1 VTQAAVNQPLIGSI
15 RPAPTDE
22 EAAAIS
28 AAIVVLGE
36 ERAAAAAALA
46 ASRPPPERLSVWVD
60 ASRRAAQRAG
70 LQRGPWRL
78 SGRIA
83 RRSRT

>member
-1 VTQAAVNQPLIGSI
+1 VIIGSI
-15 RPAPTDE
+15 RPAPTDA
-22 EAAAIS
+22 EAAVIT

-36 ERAAAAAALA
+36 QRAAAAAASWPA
-46 ASRPPPERLSVWVD
+46 PERLSVWVD
-60 ASRRAAQRAG
+60 ASR

>member
-1 VTQAAVNQPLIGSI
+1 MTEPLIGSI

-22 EAAAIS
+22 EAAAIT
-28 AAIVVLGE
+28 AAIVVLE
-36 ERAAAAAALA
+36 EQMRTAAATTAAL
-46 ASRPPPERLSVWVD
+46 RPPPERLNLWVD

>member
-1 VTQAAVNQPLIGSI
+1 MSQASASEPIIGSI
-15 RPAPTDE
+15 RPTPTDE
-22 EAAAIS
+22 EAAAIT

-36 ERAAAAAALA
+36 QRAAAAAAA
-46 ASRPPPERLSVWVD
+46 RPAPERLNLWVD

>member
-1 VTQAAVNQPLIGSI
+1 MSQPRIGSI

-22 EAAAIS
+22 ETAAVT
-28 AAIVVLGE
+28 AAIVVLE
-36 ERAAAAAALA
+36 EQERAAAALVAAN
-46 ASRPPPERLSVWVD
+46 RPAPERLNVWVD
-60 ASRRAAQRAG
+60 ASRRSAQRAG

>member
-1 VTQAAVNQPLIGSI
+1 VIVGAIS
-15 RPAPTDE
+15 PAPTDE
-22 EAAAIS
+22 EAAAIA
-28 AAIVVLGE
+28 AAIVVLDE
-36 ERAAAAAALA
+36 QERAPAALA
-46 ASRPPPERLSVWVD
+46 RANAPAPERLSVWVD

>member
-1 VTQAAVNQPLIGSI
+1 VSQPVIGSI

-28 AAIVVLGE
+28 AAIVVLTE
-36 ERAAAAAALA
+36 QERAAAAAARA
-46 ASRPPPERLSVWVD
+46 NAPVPERLSMWVD

>member
-1 VTQAAVNQPLIGSI
+1 MVAVM
-15 RPAPTDE
+15 
-22 EAAAIS
+22 
-28 AAIVVLGE
+28 VVLDE
-36 ERAAAAAALA
+36 QRRAAAATGWLG
-46 ASRPPPERLSVWVD
+46 PGGGDRLNVWVD

-83 RRSRT
+83 RRSRA

>member
-1 VTQAAVNQPLIGSI
+1 VIVGSI
-15 RPAPTDE
+15 RPAPTAE
-22 EAAAIS
+22 EAAAIT
-28 AAIVVLGE
+28 AAIVVLDQQQ
-36 ERAAAAAALA
+36 RAAAAAVLA
-46 ASRPPPERLSVWVD
+46 AAPPPEQLSVWVD
-60 ASRRAAQRAG
+60 ASRRAAQRSG

>member
-1 VTQAAVNQPLIGSI
+1 VSQPVIGSI

-28 AAIVVLGE
+28 AAIVVLTE
-36 ERAAAAAALA
+36 QERAAAARADA
-46 ASRPPPERLSVWVD
+46 PVPERLSVWVD

>member
-1 VTQAAVNQPLIGSI
+1 MSQPIIGSI
-15 RPAPTDE
+15 KPAPTDE
-22 EAAAIS
+22 EAAAIA
-28 AAIVVLGE
+28 AAIVVLDE
-36 ERAAAAAALA
+36 QQRAAARARANA
-46 ASRPPPERLSVWVD
+46 PEPERLSVWVD

>member
-1 VTQAAVNQPLIGSI
+1 MSTPVIRSI
-15 RPAPTDE
+15 TPVPTDT
-22 EAAAIS
+22 EAAAIA
-28 AAIVVLGE
+28 AAIVVLDEE
-36 ERAAAAAALA
+36 ERAAAAAVA
-46 ASRPPPERLSVWVD
+46 ASAPAPERLSVWVD

-70 LQRGPWRL
+70 LQRGPWRI

>member
-1 VTQAAVNQPLIGSI
+1 MTEPLIGSI

-22 EAAAIS
+22 EAAAIT
-28 AAIVVLGE
+28 AAIVVLE
-36 ERAAAAAALA
+36 EQMRTAAATTAAL
-46 ASRPPPERLSVWVD
+46 RPPPERLNLWVD

-78 SGRIA
+78 SGRLGK
-83 RRSRT
+83 RSRV

>member
-1 VTQAAVNQPLIGSI
+1 VTPPVIGSI
-15 RPAPTDE
+15 SPAPTDE
-22 EAAAIS
+22 EAAAIA
-28 AAIVVLGE
+28 AAIVVLDE
-36 ERAAAAAALA
+36 QERAAAAVARAAGPA
-46 ASRPPPERLSVWVD
+46 PERLSVWVD

>member
-1 VTQAAVNQPLIGSI
+1 MSQPVIGSI

-22 EAAAIS
+22 EAAAIT
-28 AAIVVLGE
+28 AAIVVLDE
-36 ERAAAAAALA
+36 QQRVAAAALA

>member
-1 VTQAAVNQPLIGSI
+1 MDITPT
-15 RPAPTDE
+15 PTDE
-22 EAAAIS
+22 EAAAIA
-28 AAIVVLGE
+28 AAIAAVVQAE
-36 ERAAAAAALA
+36 QAAAAAALG
-46 ASRPPPERLSVWVD
+46 ASATRDDTLHLWVD

-83 RRSRT
+83 RRSRA

>member
-1 VTQAAVNQPLIGSI
+1 MSQPSASEPIIGSI
-15 RPAPTDE
+15 RPTPTDE
-22 EAAAIS
+22 EAAAIT

-36 ERAAAAAALA
+36 QQRAAVAAA
-46 ASRPPPERLSVWVD
+46 RPAPERLNLWVD

>member
-1 VTQAAVNQPLIGSI
+1 MSEPVIGSI
-15 RPAPTDE
+15 KPAPTDE
-22 EAAAIS
+22 EAAAIT
-28 AAIVVLGE
+28 AAIIVLQE
-36 ERAAAAAALA
+36 QERAAAAAAK
-46 ASRPPPERLSVWVD
+46 PPPERLSVWVD